1 MKKLFLP
8 ILISI
13 FCIPNLAKSQGIC
26 GTYDG
31 YLQDD
36 INKYPAF
43 YKSIEEKNIQLEQKN
58 KELVSNLNEKGN
70 TGEKKIIPVVVHIVH
85 NFGAE
90 NVTDADVDYALEQ
103 LNKNINRQA
112 DNMLSTPDVFAAV
125 SGSANVEF
133 RLAKL
138 APRCDTCTDEIP
150 TNGIVRIHSELTNV
164 PEPRNLVK
172 SLSYWNSYQYF
183 NIWVVSSLPDSD
195 GNTLLGFAQFP
206 WSGSMSTDGVAI
218 RASEFKNGKTLT
230 HEVGHWLG
238 LRHIWGDALCGDDN
252 IKDTPTAKEENWG
265 VTLNQFPYHLN
276 VCVADTQNPA
286 GEMFMNYMDY
296 SDDAV
301 MSLFTDGQMEIVNQ
315 TLEGDEENYP
325 FRRYLWSA
333 ENLGKTGTTNGYKG
347 TACNKNTNF
356 IEKYGNTTN
365 CLGDISVLKGNKNIF
380 NGITS
385 VVWDWGDGNTSTSS
399 NEPQHTYSAAGTYDV
414 SLTIEYI
421 DDVVAKSWSMDDVV
435 PGYTN
440 LETITETLIIEGTM
454 DELNAVN
461 ATNINLYMDVDSF
474 SSNSGWVYSQPTDSV
489 VGASTLVSLGIDT
502 FLLVYNTHP
511 DSTLDANLLSHLQN
525 NSYTYETIDSTL
537 STGVDRKFYLAEFID
552 ESYNAYFIDTL
563 FYRGE
568 YEETY
573 YLAHYESSC
582 TTATITKEDFITV
595 LPTSSTNTNDSY
607 TYSFEEGSVL
617 EDDFMVIDNK
627 LVADWDFNVS
637 ANPNWEVVDN
647 ISSDGSSSIMLNGKK
662 LTSANPVVF
671 ETQAYNLSDLTE
683 PAISI
688 DFIGAAV
695 NSFPINTLL
704 VSYSD
709 ECGVWKDLKLF
720 SPSEL
725 ASSGFY
731 SENFIPTSDMIWNTA
746 VMFDEIG
753 SNDLKSPNVR
763 FKFEYQVSSLA
774 NRLYIDNIRIGEAAD
789 LSLVTNTA
797 NKLSMSLYPNPTNN
811 NVNIIFELEENTNIE
826 VKMYNILG
834 SEVSTL
840 ISNDM
845 EEGYHSVQISLDNIE
860 DGLYF
865 VSIISDGVVVETKQ
879 LVVQ

>member
-1 MKKLFLP
+1 MKKIFLP
-8 ILISI
+8 ILVTI
-13 FCIPNLAKSQGIC
+13 FCIPNLANSQGNC

-31 YLQDD
+31 YLQDEM
-36 INKYPAF
+36 NKFPSF
-43 YKSIEEKNIQLEQKN
+43 YKSIEEKNIELKQKSI
-58 KELVSNLNEKGN
+58 ELVSNLTEKEN
-70 TGEKKIIPVVVHIVH
+70 IGEKKIIPVVVHIIH
-85 NFGAE
+85 DFGSA
-90 NVTDADVDYALEQ
+90 NITDADVDYAIEQ

-112 DNMLSTPDVFAAV
+112 DNMLTTPDVFAAV

-133 RLAKL
+133 RLAKIDPNG
-138 APRCDTCTDEIP
+138 AS
-150 TNGIVRIHSELTNV
+150 TNGIIRIPSELTDV
-164 PEPRNLVK
+164 PEPRDLVK

-183 NIWVVSSLPDSD
+183 NIWVVKSLPDSD
-195 GNTLLGFAQFP
+195 GNTLLGYAQFP

-218 RASEFKNGKTLT
+218 RSSEFKNGKTLT

-238 LRHIWGDALCGDDN
+238 LRHIWGDALCGDDGVA
-252 IKDTPTAKEENWG
+252 DTPPAKEENWG

-276 VCVADTQNPA
+276 VCVADSINPA
-286 GEMFMNYMDY
+286 GEMFHNYMDY

-301 MSLFTDGQMEIVNQ
+301 MSLFTDGQMVIVNQ

-325 FRRYLWSA
+325 FRRYLWSE
-333 ENLGKTGTTNGYKG
+333 ENLEKTGTANGYEG
-347 TACNKNTNF
+347 TACHKRTNF

-365 CLGDISVLKGNKNIF
+365 CLGDLSVLSGNKNIF
-380 NGITS
+380 NGSTS

-399 NEPQHTYSAAGTYDV
+399 NSPQHTYSAAGTYDI
-414 SLTIEYI
+414 SLSIDYV
-421 DDVVAKSWSMDDVV
+421 DDVVAKSWSIDDVV

-440 LETITETLIIEGTM
+440 LETINETLIIEGTM
-454 DELNAVN
+454 EELNAVN
-461 ATNINLYMDVDSF
+461 ATNITLHLDDS
-474 SSNSGWVYSQPTDSV
+474 SYSVTM
-489 VGASTLVSLGIDT
+489 
-502 FLLVYNTHP
+502 
-511 DSTLDANLLSHLQN
+511 
-525 NSYTYETIDSTL
+525 
-537 STGVDRKFYLAEFID
+537 
-552 ESYNAYFIDTL
+552 DTL

-568 YEETY
+568 YIETY
-573 YLAHYESSC
+573 YLAHYESTC
-582 TTATITKEDFITV
+582 TATTTKEGFITI
-595 LPTSSTNTNDSY
+595 LPASATNTNNSY
-607 TYSFEEGSVL
+607 TYSFEGSDL
-617 EDDFMVIDNK
+617 EDDFLVIDNK

-637 ANPNWEVVDN
+637 ANPNWEVVDD

-662 LTSANPVVF
+662 LTSANPVIF
-671 ETQAYNLSDLTE
+671 ETQAYDLSDLTE

-695 NSFPINTLL
+695 NSFPYNTLL

-720 SPSEL
+720 SASEL
-725 ASSGFY
+725 ASAGYY
-731 SENFIPTSDMIWNTA
+731 SQNFIPTSDITWNTA

-789 LSLVTNTA
+789 LSLVNNTA
-797 NKLSMSLYPNPTNN
+797 NRLSLSVYPNPTNN

-840 ISNDM
+840 ISDEM
-845 EEGYHSVQISLDNIE
+845 EEGYHSVQINLDDIE

-865 VSIISDGVVVETKQ
+865 VSIVSDGVVVETKP

>member
-1 MKKLFLP
+1 MKKIFLP
-8 ILISI
+8 ILISSFFI
-13 FCIPNLAKSQGIC
+13 SNLVFSQGTC

-31 YLQDD
+31 YLNDE
-36 INKYPAF
+36 INKYPTF
-43 YKSIEEKNIQLEQKN
+43 YKSIEEKNLQLEQKS
-58 KELVSNLNEKGN
+58 KELVSNLSEKEN
-70 TGEKKIIPVVVHIVH
+70 TGERKIIPVVVHVIH
-85 NFGAE
+85 DFG
-90 NVTDADVDYALEQ
+90 NSNITDTDVDFAIEQ

-133 RLAKL
+133 RLAKKD
-138 APRCDTCTDEIP
+138 PSGNN
-150 TNGIVRIHSELTNV
+150 TNGIIRIHSELTDV
-164 PEPRNLVK
+164 PEPRDLVK

-183 NIWVVSSLPDSD
+183 NIWVVNSLPDSD
-195 GNTLLGFAQFP
+195 GNMLLGYAQFP

-218 RASEFKNGKTLT
+218 RASVFKNGKTLT

-238 LRHIWGDALCGDDN
+238 LRHIWGDALCGDDDVA
-252 IKDTPTAKEENWG
+252 DTPPAKEENWG

-276 VCVADTQNPA
+276 VCVVDTINPA

-301 MSLFTDGQMEIVNQ
+301 MSLFTDGQMVIVNQ
-315 TLEGDEENYP
+315 TLEGDAENYP
-325 FRRYLWSA
+325 FRRYLWSE
-333 ENLGKTGTTNGYKG
+333 ENLTKTGTANGYEG
-347 TACNKNTNF
+347 TSCHKKTNF

-385 VVWDWGDGNTSTSS
+385 MVWDWGDGNTSTTT

-414 SLTIEYI
+414 SLTIEYV
-421 DDVVAKSWSMDDVV
+421 DDVVAKSFSMDDVV

-440 LETITETLIIEGTM
+440 LETINETLIIEGTM
-454 DELNAVN
+454 EELNAVN
-461 ATNINLYMDVDSF
+461 ATNITLHLDDS
-474 SSNSGWVYSQPTDSV
+474 SYSVTM
-489 VGASTLVSLGIDT
+489 
-502 FLLVYNTHP
+502 
-511 DSTLDANLLSHLQN
+511 
-525 NSYTYETIDSTL
+525 
-537 STGVDRKFYLAEFID
+537 
-552 ESYNAYFIDTL
+552 DTL

-568 YEETY
+568 YIETY
-573 YLAHYESSC
+573 YLAHYESTC
-582 TTATITKEDFITV
+582 TATTTKEGFITI
-595 LPTSSTNTNDSY
+595 LPASATNTNNSY
-607 TYSFEEGSVL
+607 TYSFEGSDL
-617 EDDFMVIDNK
+617 EDDFLVIDNK

-637 ANPNWEVVDN
+637 ANPNWEVVDD

-662 LTSANPVVF
+662 LTSANPVIF
-671 ETQAYNLSDLTE
+671 ETQAYDLSDLTE

-695 NSFPINTLL
+695 NSFPYNTLL

-720 SPSEL
+720 SASEL
-725 ASSGFY
+725 ASAGYY
-731 SENFIPTSDMIWNTA
+731 SQNFIPTSDMIWNTA
-746 VMFDEIG
+746 VMFDAIG

-789 LSLVTNTA
+789 LSLVNNTA
-797 NKLSMSLYPNPTNN
+797 NKLSLSLYPNPTNN
-811 NVNIIFELEENTNIE
+811 NVNVIFELEENTNIE
-826 VKMYNILG
+826 VKMYNVLG

-840 ISNDM
+840 ISNEM
-845 EEGYHSVQISLDNIE
+845 EEGYHSVHLNLDDIE
-860 DGLYF
+860 EGLYF
-865 VSIISDGVVVETKQ
+865 ISIISEGVMMETKP

>member
-13 FCIPNLAKSQGIC
+13 FCIPNLANSQGIC

-31 YLQDD
+31 YLQDE

-70 TGEKKIIPVVVHIVH
+70 NGEKKIIPVVVHIVH

-138 APRCDTCTDEIP
+138 APSCDTCPLSP

-183 NIWVVSSLPDSD
+183 NIWVVSSLPPTSD
-195 GNTLLGFAQFP
+195 GNTLLGYAQFP

-218 RASEFKNGKTLT
+218 ISDHFKDGKTLT

-238 LRHIWGDALCGDDN
+238 LRHIWGDDLCGDDN
-252 IKDTPTAKEENWG
+252 INDTPTAKEENWG
-265 VTLNQFPYHLN
+265 VTINQFPYNLN
-276 VCVADTQNPA
+276 VCVADTQNPS

-296 SDDAV
+296 SDDNV
-301 MSLFTDGQMEIVNQ
+301 MSLFTDGQMVIVNQ

-325 FRRYLWSA
+325 FRRYLWSE
-333 ENLGKTGTTNGYKG
+333 ENLSKTGTANGYEG
-347 TACNKNTNF
+347 TACHKKANF
-356 IEKYGNTTN
+356 IEQYGNTTN
-365 CLGDISVLKGNKNIF
+365 CLGDLSDLVGNKNIF
-380 NGITS
+380 TNITS
-385 VVWDWGDGNTSTSS
+385 LTWDWDDGETSTTVNS
-399 NEPQHTYSAAGTYDV
+399 PQHTYSAAGTYDV

-440 LETITETLIIEGTM
+440 IETITETLIIEGTM
-454 DELNAVN
+454 EELNAVN

-502 FLLVYNTHP
+502 FLLVYSTDP
-511 DSTLDANLLSHLQN
+511 DSVLDANLLSHLQ
-525 NSYTYETIDSTL
+525 SASGFWTIDSTL
-537 STGVDRKFYLAEFID
+537 STGVDRKFYFALFID

-582 TTATITKEDFITV
+582 TATTTKENFITI
-595 LPTSSTNTNDSY
+595 LPASSTNTNDSY
-607 TYSFEEGSVL
+607 AYSFEEGSVL
-617 EDDFMVIDNK
+617 EDDFLVIDNK

-637 ANPNWEVVDN
+637 ANPNWEVVDS

-662 LTSANPVVF
+662 LTSANPVIF

-695 NSFPINTLL
+695 NSFPNNTLL

-720 SPSEL
+720 SAEEL
-725 ASSGFY
+725 ASAGYY
-731 SENFIPTSDMIWNTA
+731 SHNFIPNTEIAWNTA

-753 SNDLKSPNVR
+753 FNDLKSPNVR

-774 NRLYIDNIRIGEAAD
+774 NRLYIDNIRIGEASD
-789 LSLVTNTA
+789 LSLVTNTV
-797 NKLSMSLYPNPTNN
+797 NKLSLSLYPNPTNN
-811 NVNIIFELEENTNIE
+811 NVNVIFELEENTNIE
-826 VKMYNILG
+826 VKMYNVLG

-840 ISNDM
+840 ISNEM
-845 EEGYHSVQISLDNIE
+845 EEGYHSVQINLDDIE

-865 VSIISDGVVVETKQ
+865 VSIVSDGVVIETKQ